1 MNNERERVELH
12 AHTNMSKLGGIDST
26 EELLRYALNTGLSG
40 LAITD
45 VDTVAAYPAAA
56 RFNERM
62 PEIKIIYGVEVYVDL
77 CDFMNSN
84 FKYNITVLV
93 KKQEGIPIL
102 YKLMS
107 EAALSNKPIGYSELK
122 KYSNY
127 FLFGSGIA
135 SSFLYAS
142 LFAGLGD
149 KKIKKRMELFD
160 YIEVLPPSALP
171 YPRCSGMG
179 GDVWKEE
186 KYTELT
192 ERLVNLAEKMGKTV
206 VAVSDSRC
214 ASKYDLESCYA
225 LMWNTGELMRGDRKT
240 IVYLRSTAEM
250 LDEFSFLGNEK
261 AWEIVVD
268 NTNLIADKIEP
279 VRPVKMER
287 QYPEIK
293 DAYKDIEKCVY
304 SKNKEIYG
312 DILPQGVSERI
323 SHELEIIKK
332 NGYASYFRLWQLLV
346 EFSRKHKCYYYARGV
361 AGSSYVAF
369 SLGISDVNPLPEEY
383 GGCNIPFESMVG
395 LSGEKFPDIDIN
407 FSSDMKEL
415 LIDYL
420 KSIFGEKSVLKAG
433 VIGRATNITAEK
445 WMREYLKDNIAL
457 LLDEEIEYLTN
468 RIIGVKR
475 TIGQH
480 PGGVIIVPADTDI
493 YEYTPRSYL
502 QYGKD
507 EKIEITHFDY
517 HELMD
522 KLLKIDI
529 LGSDASNILSEFWKR
544 TGVNPFDIDLR
555 KVSDECKEKDIN
567 IDFDLPLFKYLPNKR
582 QNKDEISYTRE
593 DILDLLTGEGI
604 PFETA
609 YVIMDEV
616 RRGRVKSGK
625 CKNWKEYK
633 QLIEEHLLKFS
644 QDDAVSKGD
653 IIKWMEKTDSILSRA
668 HEQSK
673 LNTILRLK
681 YYKMNFLS
689 EYKSVICSLFNN

>member
-1 MNNERERVELH
+1 MNNAKERVELH

-45 VDTVAAYPAAA
+45 VDTVAAYPEAA
-56 RFNERM
+56 RFSERISG
-62 PEIKIIYGVEVYVDL
+62 IKIIYGAEMFVDL
-77 CDFMNSN
+77 CDYMNSN
-84 FKYNITVLV
+84 LKYNITVLV

-107 EAALSNKPIGYSELK
+107 EAALMNKPIGYSELK
-122 KYSNY
+122 KYSDY
-127 FLFGSGIA
+127 FLLGSGTA
-135 SSFLYAS
+135 GSFLYAS
-142 LFAGLGD
+142 LFAGLEEEI
-149 KKIKKRMELFD
+149 IKKRMELFD
-160 YIEVLPPSALP
+160 YIEVLPPSALA
-171 YPRCSGMG
+171 YPKCSGTG
-179 GDVWKEE
+179 GAIWKKE
-186 KYTELT
+186 KYMELT
-192 ERLVNLAEKMGKTV
+192 EHFIKLAEEIGKTV

-225 LMWNTGELMRGDRKT
+225 LMWNTGELMRGDRKPM
-240 IVYLRSTAEM
+240 VYLRNTAEM
-250 LDEFSFLGNEK
+250 LDDFSFLENEK

-268 NTNLIADKIEP
+268 NTNLIADKIES
-279 VRPVKMER
+279 VRPIKMER

-293 DAYKDIEKCVY
+293 DAYRDIEKCVY

-323 SHELEIIKK
+323 SHELKIIKE
-332 NGYASYFRLWQLLV
+332 NGYASYFRLWQLLA
-346 EFSRKHKCYYYARGV
+346 EFSREHKCYYYARGV

-369 SLGISDVNPLPEEY
+369 SLGIVDVNPLPEEF
-383 GGCNIPFESMVG
+383 GGCNISFEIMVG
-395 LSGEKFPDIDIN
+395 LSGGKFPDIDMN
-407 FSSDMKEL
+407 FSSKMKEP

-420 KSIFGEKSVLKAG
+420 KSIFGEKRVIKAG
-433 VIGRATNITAEK
+433 VVGRATKVTADK
-445 WMREYLKDNIAL
+445 WMKEYLKDNIAL
-457 LLDEEIEYLTN
+457 LLDEEINYLTN
-468 RIIGVKR
+468 RLIGVKR
-475 TIGQH
+475 TTGQH
-480 PGGVIIVPADTDI
+480 PGGVIIVPAKTDI
-493 YEYTPRSYL
+493 YEYTPSSYL
-502 QYGKD
+502 KYGND

-544 TGVNPFDIDLR
+544 TGVNPFDIDLK
-555 KVSDECKEKDIN
+555 KVSDECKTNDIN
-567 IDFDLPLFKYLPNKR
+567 LDFDIPLFKYLPNKAE
-582 QNKDEISYTRE
+582 NINEIRYTRE
-593 DILDLLTGEGI
+593 DILELLTSAGI

-633 QLIEEHLLKFS
+633 QLIEEHLLKHS
-644 QDDAVSKGD
+644 KDDEVFKGD
-653 IIKWMEKTDSILSRA
+653 IIKWMEKTDSLFSRA

-673 LNTILRLK
+673 LNTIIRLK
-681 YYKMNFLS
+681 YYKKNFPS
-689 EYKSVICSLFNN
+689 EYESVTCSLFNN